1 MLADVQRSCCV
12 HQQMD
17 IHKLTSNAQACGEQ
31 AASKTPTQPQWQ
43 PQTPSGATAVQAASI
58 VVVRRLHEAKPQ
70 PPQTFKPAGFL
81 ARVQKQKA
89 EGRSEERRVGK
100 ECRSRW

>member
-1 MLADVQRSCCV
+1 
-12 HQQMD
+12 MD

-43 PQTPSGATAVQAASI
+43 PQTPSGAMAIQAASI
-58 VVVRRLHEAKPQ
+58 VVVRRIHEAKPQ

-89 EGRSEERRVGK
+89 EGRMEKGVSNGK
-100 ECRSRW
+100 

>member
-12 HQQMD
+12 RQRMD

-43 PQTPSGATAVQAASI
+43 PQTPSGATAVQAVSI
-58 VVVRRLHEAKPQ
+58 VAVRTIHQAKPQ

-89 EGRSEERRVGK
+89 EGRMEKGVSNGK
-100 ECRSRW
+100 

>member
-1 MLADVQRSCCV
+1 MLAGVQRSCCV

-31 AASKTPTQPQWQ
+31 AASKTPTQSQWQ
-43 PQTPSGATAVQAASI
+43 PQTPSGAMAIQAASI
-58 VVVRRLHEAKPQ
+58 VVVRRIHEAKPQ
-70 PPQTFKPAGFL
+70 PPQMFKPAGFL

-89 EGRSEERRVGK
+89 EWRK
-100 ECRSRW
+100 ACRMASSGHA